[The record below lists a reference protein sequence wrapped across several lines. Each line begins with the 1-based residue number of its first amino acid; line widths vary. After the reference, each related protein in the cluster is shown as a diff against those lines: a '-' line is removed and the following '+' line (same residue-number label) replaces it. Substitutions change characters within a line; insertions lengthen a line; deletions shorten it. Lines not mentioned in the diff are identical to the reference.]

1 MPEQDDPREGVR
13 EDPVAEEAA
22 GATEAADAT
31 GAADAAEAT
40 ADAAATGAAGAEDE
54 AARLAAELEER
65 TGDLQRVTAEYA
77 NYRRRVDRDRANDR
91 AAAKAAVAAE
101 LLILADDLDRAEE
114 HGDLETGPLAVFAGK
129 FRDMLAGLKV
139 TAFAEPGEGFDP
151 EIHEAVQDMS
161 SGGEQVLGAVLR
173 KGYRMDDR
181 LLRTAMV
188 VIADPEPA
196 GADDGADAAGDRG

>member
-22 GATEAADAT
+22 DAPEAPEAGADEAGETA
-31 GAADAAEAT
+31 AAEAP
-40 ADAAATGAAGAEDE
+40 DAPGDE

-151 EIHEAVQDMS
+151 EIHEAVQDTS
-161 SGGEQVLGAVLR
+161 SGGEQVLGTVLR

-188 VIADPEPA
+188 VIADPDPA
-196 GADDGADAAGDRG
+196 AGGDGADAAGDRG